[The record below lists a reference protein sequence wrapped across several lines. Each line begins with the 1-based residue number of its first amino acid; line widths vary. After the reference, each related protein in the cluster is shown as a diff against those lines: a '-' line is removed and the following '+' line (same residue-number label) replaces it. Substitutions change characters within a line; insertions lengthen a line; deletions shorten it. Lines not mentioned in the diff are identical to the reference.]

1 MKVVDWPAM
10 PSLSGREQCGVYWKE
25 VDVLYHQEEK
35 EEKEEEEEK
44 KRIMERV
51 ERKTKPLKIPR
62 RTCMA
67 VQKTNVRS
75 FTKNNEEEWEV
86 LTFFVKHYAC
96 DGDSMKTFLS
106 FFCRI
111 IQEQEEQRQR
121 LQQREYL
128 LSKRRLSEIHL
139 PTSKRLEYFKLSKR
153 EEMKVKEYGEFIAYP
168 ELVEHGCVKV
178 KPSRALRGILVGG
191 LKFIFSKTTR
201 IQIKLSETFI
211 RNMKTRT
218 AQLAPVE
225 DYVVEDD
232 YVSSNDIATAF
243 CWKLLSLVNERKE
256 KKKKS
261 TKKKPSYA
269 NIAINYRNYGVLP
282 RNYFGNASFAHIIAV
297 DDVYASVE
305 KRAREIRRSLQKYR
319 EGDSRV
325 IDSRTRVRLA
335 LGSLDN
341 ISFREHLISL
351 HSMLNSLDLSATNW
365 MTFDF
370 YNLEFGRGV
379 KATQFDGYVTPRVPN
394 SCAILPT
401 RAGDGCTLMVEMKKN
416 KVRKAVEIVR
426 RMFTLDDAG
435 NS

>member
-1 MKVVDWPAM
+1 M
-10 PSLSGREQCGVYWKE
+10 
-25 VDVLYHQEEK
+25 
-35 EEKEEEEEK
+35 
-44 KRIMERV
+44 
-51 ERKTKPLKIPR
+51 
-62 RTCMA
+62 
-67 VQKTNVRS
+67 
-75 FTKNNEEEWEV
+75 
-86 LTFFVKHYAC
+86 
-96 DGDSMKTFLS
+96 
-106 FFCRI
+106 
-111 IQEQEEQRQR
+111 
-121 LQQREYL
+121 
-128 LSKRRLSEIHL
+128 
-139 PTSKRLEYFKLSKR
+139 
-153 EEMKVKEYGEFIAYP
+153 
-168 ELVEHGCVKV
+168 
-178 KPSRALRGILVGG
+178 
-191 LKFIFSKTTR
+191 
-201 IQIKLSETFI
+201 SETFI

-370 YNLEFGRGV
+370 YNLEFWRGV

-416 KVRKAVEIVR
+416 KVKKAVEIVR
-426 RMFTLDDAG
+426 RMFTLDDAD